1 VSRRLTAI
9 LAAALLLVVFAVP
22 AQAAG
27 ERSPHERTVAYWTTA
42 RMASA
47 IPRDFVHDPARGFA
61 QAPAAKP
68 DNPGKPGGGGGGGGG
83 GGDTVTGRSWTAG
96 GPIADITGKVFFT
109 MGATRYVCSGAVAR
123 DSRGGYSLVLTAGHC
138 AFDETS
144 GAFATNWMF
153 YPNYDASPT
162 SECDDALYGCW
173 TAQAL
178 VVHRDYTTAGGFNTQ
193 ATLHDWAFAVVGPG
207 GHGDSQLDELGFL
220 PLTFSAWDDGTRTHA
235 FGYPAAQKYKGSD
248 LVYCAGPT
256 FSDPY
261 NDELTYG
268 LTCDMTGGSSGGPWV
283 YGMDGGDQALMSVN
297 SYGYSGVKAMHG
309 PKFNDETADTYAAAN
324 GATGNTVAG
333 P

>member
-9 LAAALLLVVFAVP
+9 LAAALLLVAFAVP

-27 ERSPHERTVAYWTTA
+27 ERSRHERTVAYWTPA

-47 IPRDFVHDPARGFA
+47 IPRDFTHDPARGFVP
-61 QAPAAKP
+61 APAAKP
-68 DNPGKPGGGGGGGGG
+68 ENPGKPGGGGGGG
-83 GGDTVTGRSWTAG
+83 TVTGASWTQG
-96 GPIADITGKVFFT
+96 GLIAEITGKVFFR
-109 MGATRYVCSGAVAR
+109 MGGTRYVCSGAVAR
-123 DSRGGYSLVLTAGHC
+123 DSRSGYSLVLSAGHC
-138 AFDETS
+138 AYDET
-144 GAFATNWMF
+144 GGGFATDWMF

-162 SECDDALYGCW
+162 TACSNALYGCW
-173 TAQAL
+173 TASGL

-193 ATLHDWAFAVVGPG
+193 ATLHDWGFAVVGPG
-207 GHGDSQLDELGFL
+207 GHGGTQLDAIGSLSVA
-220 PLTFSAWDDGTRTHA
+220 FSAFADGSRTHA
-235 FGYPAAQKYKGSD
+235 FGYPAAQKYKGRD

-283 YGMDGGDQALMSVN
+283 VGQDSGGDSAFISVN

-309 PKFNDETADTYAAAN
+309 PKFNAETFDTYTAAN
-324 GATGNTVAG
+324 RATRNTVAG